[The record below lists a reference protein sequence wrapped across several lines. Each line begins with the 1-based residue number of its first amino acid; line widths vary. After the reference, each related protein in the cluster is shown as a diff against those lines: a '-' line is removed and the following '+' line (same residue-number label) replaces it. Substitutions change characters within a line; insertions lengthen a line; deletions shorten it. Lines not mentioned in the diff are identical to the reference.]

1 MFSRVKPE
9 IPRSASNWRSS
20 WKVACLGASRMS
32 GGPSGAAASAAW
44 ISRRQRKVLP
54 LPAGPRRKRAGT
66 GNVSRK
72 GTKTQSKKFEEIV
85 KIRPHFL
92 ISFRPGFF
100 IIFRCWKNPDIPPP
114 ENKSKSMPLTHT
126 KDLFAKALK
135 GKYALGAFNVNNME
149 LIQAIVEAC
158 EEEKA
163 PLMLQIS
170 KGARQYANPVYL
182 KKLIEAAVSLS
193 NVPIAVHLD
202 HGDTFELCKQCIDE
216 GFTSVMIDA
225 SHEPFDKN
233 VEITKKVVEYAH
245 KHNCSVESELGHL
258 VGAQFDEGEEGGAHS
273 LSGHYTVPEEA
284 VKFVKESGCDSL
296 AVAIGNSHG
305 AYKFKG
311 EQHLDLERLKL
322 IKKAL
327 MDAGMGDYPLVLHG
341 ASSVPKYLVDEIN
354 KYGGKMP
361 DAQGVPEGDIE
372 IARRVGCTKV
382 NIDTDLRMAMT
393 AGIRKV
399 FAEKP
404 GEFDPRKYLGPARQC
419 VKDLVRHKV
428 KDVLC
433 CAGHAF
439 D

>member
-1 MFSRVKPE
+1 
-9 IPRSASNWRSS
+9 
-20 WKVACLGASRMS
+20 
-32 GGPSGAAASAAW
+32 
-44 ISRRQRKVLP
+44 
-54 LPAGPRRKRAGT
+54 
-66 GNVSRK
+66 
-72 GTKTQSKKFEEIV
+72 
-85 KIRPHFL
+85 
-92 ISFRPGFF
+92 
-100 IIFRCWKNPDIPPP
+100 
-114 ENKSKSMPLTHT
+114 MPLTHT
-126 KDLFAKALK
+126 RDLFAKALK

-170 KGARQYANPVYL
+170 KGARSYANPVYL

-193 NVPIAVHLD
+193 NIPIAVHLD
-202 HGDTFELCKQCIDE
+202 HGDTFELCKECIDE

-225 SHEPFDKN
+225 SHEPFEKN

-245 KHNCSVESELGHL
+245 QHNCSVESELGHL

-273 LSGHYTVPEEA
+273 MSGHYTVPEEA
-284 VKFVKESGCDSL
+284 VRFVKESGCDSL

-311 EQHLDLERLKL
+311 TQHLDLERLKL

-327 MDAGMGDYPLVLHG
+327 MNAGMGDYPLVLHG
-341 ASSVPKYLVDEIN
+341 ASSVPKYLVDEVN
-354 KYGGKMP
+354 KYGGNMP
-361 DAQGVPEGDIE
+361 DAQGVPEDDIE
-372 IARRVGCTKV
+372 VARRTGCTKV
-382 NIDTDLRMAMT
+382 NIDTDLRIAMT

-399 FAEKP
+399 FAENPK
-404 GEFDPRKYLGPARQC
+404 EFDPRKYLAPARKA
-419 VKDLVRHKV
+419 VKELVRHKV

>member
-1 MFSRVKPE
+1 
-9 IPRSASNWRSS
+9 
-20 WKVACLGASRMS
+20 
-32 GGPSGAAASAAW
+32 
-44 ISRRQRKVLP
+44 
-54 LPAGPRRKRAGT
+54 
-66 GNVSRK
+66 
-72 GTKTQSKKFEEIV
+72 
-85 KIRPHFL
+85 
-92 ISFRPGFF
+92 
-100 IIFRCWKNPDIPPP
+100 
-114 ENKSKSMPLTHT
+114 MPLTHT

-149 LIQAIVEAC
+149 LIQAIIEAC

-163 PLMLQIS
+163 PLILQIS

-182 KKLIEAAVSLS
+182 KKLIEAAVSVS
-193 NVPIAVHLD
+193 NIPIAVHLD

-225 SHEPFDKN
+225 SHESFEKN

-245 KHNCSVESELGHL
+245 KNNCSVEAELGHL

-273 LSGHYTVPEEA
+273 MSGHYTVPDEA

-296 AVAIGNSHG
+296 AIAIGNSHG

-327 MDAGMGDYPLVLHG
+327 LEASLGDYPLVLHG
-341 ASSVPKYLVDEIN
+341 ASSVPQYLVKEIN
-354 KYGGKMP
+354 QYGGKMP
-361 DAQGVPEGDIE
+361 DAQGVPESDIE
-372 IARRVGCTKV
+372 VARRVGCTKV

-399 FAEKP
+399 FATKP
-404 GEFDPRKYLGPARQC
+404 GEFDPRKYLGPARDM
-419 VKDLVRHKV
+419 VKELVRHKV
-428 KDVLC
+428 KNVLC
-433 CAGHAF
+433 SAGHAF